1 MVSPIGLARAIPADR
16 ARDLGL
22 FAGTLVGIGGL
33 LIGAAAGRTW
43 TPRLTRTQWRLVA
56 FGAGTAIL
64 LSWALKVFVLGN

>member
-1 MVSPIGLARAIPADR
+1 
-16 ARDLGL
+16 
-22 FAGTLVGIGGL
+22 L
-33 LIGAAAGRTW
+33 LTGAAAGRTW